1 MTNSQIDYLI
11 RNAYVITMD
20 ANRNVFVDG
29 YVAIDKGKIIAVGID
44 KECNLIAEKTIDG
57 HGKAVMPGLVNAHN
71 HINQMLLRS
80 SIDDS
85 SSYEPNITGFMQKM
99 VDIWSNAT
107 PDLCYK
113 IVRLHLM
120 DMMLGGITAVH
131 DQHFTNYPNTNIDGT
146 LEAIKESNLR
156 AFVSRCHL
164 SAESLP
170 EQARENVQDV
180 LKEVERLKSIWD
192 DDFITITGSPI
203 NPTWVKT
210 PEELIELREGIRS
223 MNVPFDIDLS
233 GASWKQ
239 TLLERGYTKGGAV
252 KYCAE
257 LGILDQ
263 DVSGGKSFMLEP
275 DEYDIWKE
283 TGMTAC
289 IVPLGRIR
297 DELGPSTHHFLARD
311 ILPGLGNDGP
321 MGTPQSSIWQVMR
334 HTYIADIVRK
344 KAETLQGYTDDHHVA
359 LSPEIL
365 LEMATLGGQKHLF
378 LGNEVGGL
386 EIDKF
391 ADLIMVDINNHR
403 FYPHNNLRRIPT
415 HLVFSTDVQ
424 DVELVMIQG
433 KIVVEDKRSTI
444 WNYEIV
450 KNEAESATQE
460 LLKMAG
466 YESMLPSRMPG
477 SSFNGWNYK

>member
-1 MTNSQIDYLI
+1 MTNSQVDYLI

-20 ANRNVFVDG
+20 TNRNVFVDG
-29 YVAIDKGKIIAVGID
+29 YIAVDKGKIVSVGID
-44 KECNLIAEKTIDG
+44 AECNLIAKKTING
-57 HGKAVMPGLVNAHN
+57 KGKAVMPGLVNAHN

-80 SIDDS
+80 SIDDR
-85 SSYEPNITGFMQKM
+85 SSYVPNITGFMQKM

-192 DDFITITGSPI
+192 NNFITITGSPI

-210 PEELIELREGIRS
+210 PEELIELREGIRD

-239 TLLERGYTKGGAV
+239 TLVERGYTKGGAV

-311 ILPGLGNDGP
+311 IVPGLGNDGP

-344 KAETLQGYTDDHHVA
+344 KAETLQGYTEDHHIE

-378 LGNEVGGL
+378 LGNDVGGL
-386 EIDKF
+386 ETDKF

-444 WNYEIV
+444 WDYEIV
-450 KNEAESATQE
+450 KNEAEAATQE

-466 YESMLPSRMPG
+466 YESMLPSRTPG